1 MVNSLEKEYEEN
13 FLIILGYAHRLNDI
27 SQRVYYTFSEA
38 ILAID
43 LERMMRNDDG
53 KKLNSIVYTMVL
65 KNILDEYSSNKC
77 DVELKQKA
85 IDTYKKMEE
94 KKSC

>member
-1 MVNSLEKEYEEN
+1 
-13 FLIILGYAHRLNDI
+13 
-27 SQRVYYTFSEA
+27 
-38 ILAID
+38 
-43 LERMMRNDDG
+43 MMRNDDG

-94 KKSC
+94 KKLLKIKNIICINIKTHFYSLINSTIIIGESFVYRKKYT